1 MPAPLESP
9 AVPASTIARR
19 VRSHARTRGL
29 VPVLADCAS
38 WGARWAVGRPGAGR
52 SSAATFRYDGADHPY
67 LRHAYNYTWL
77 NERAVEVP
85 LAAAVLAAT
94 GADPARVLEIGNVL
108 AHYRPV
114 AHTVVDK
121 YEQAPGVHNI
131 DVVDIDLPGPFDLV
145 LAVSTLEHVGL
156 DEAVRDPEKPARAI
170 ERLASLLAPGGRLW
184 CTFPVGYNDALD
196 EQLREDRLGF
206 TRLTALRRVGRNNRW
221 EQVPVEDV
229 WGVRYDWLLY
239 TAQAIVVA
247 ELVA

>member
-94 GADPARVLEIGNVL
+94 GADPARVWRS
-108 AHYRPV
+108 ATSWR
-114 AHTVVDK
+114 T
-121 YEQAPGVHNI
+121 
-131 DVVDIDLPGPFDLV
+131 
-145 LAVSTLEHVGL
+145 T
-156 DEAVRDPEKPARAI
+156 
-170 ERLASLLAPGGRLW
+170 GR
-184 CTFPVGYNDALD
+184 
-196 EQLREDRLGF
+196 
-206 TRLTALRRVGRNNRW
+206 
-221 EQVPVEDV
+221 
-229 WGVRYDWLLY
+229 
-239 TAQAIVVA
+239 
-247 ELVA
+247 